1 MSDLQTQNLVLAF
14 VSMSLILSFF
24 FFLSLF
30 ISFLPTA
37 FAEPRFAI
45 EEGVGCNSCH
55 TNLTGA
61 GKRNDTGGA
70 QYMHKL
76 MIEAFRDLEE
86 KKLKDI
92 GGRINQYIAFGA
104 DFRTYNRTMLGSS
117 PQNSFTLPQGSV
129 YVELNAGPHLS
140 GYADYDLAN
149 TSSRE
154 IFAMAHDFRA
164 GLYVKAGKIN
174 LPYGLRIDDDTS
186 PIRSNL
192 SLTYASQDLGAE
204 IGLFPGPF
212 EMALAVSNGVPGGM
226 GDENLAKAI
235 TSSLNWIG
243 DRGRIGASFQWNKRT
258 ANQLTTGGLNGGF
271 RLWRFAWLAEGDLQ
285 KIQSRIGAGTTYLLA
300 GYGEMDFKITKGF
313 YLRALYDYL
322 DPNYHAGGDVAHRVS
337 AGIDLFPL
345 PFSQVSLLYRANY
358 GPLPLG
364 PDEIFGQVHF
374 FF

>member
-1 MSDLQTQNLVLAF
+1 MFFRVA
-14 VSMSLILSFF
+14 LILSC
-24 FFLSLF
+24 FLF
-30 ISFLPTA
+30 QISKA
-37 FAEPRFAI
+37 SAEPRFAI

-76 MIEAFRDLEE
+76 MLEAFRNLEE

-92 GGRINQYIAFGA
+92 GGRINPYIAFGA
-104 DFRTYNRTMLGSS
+104 DFRTYNRTFMGSS
-117 PQNSFTLPQGSV
+117 PQNSFTLPQGSA
-129 YVELNAGPHLS
+129 YLELNAGPHLT

-154 IFAMAHDFRA
+154 IFAMAHDFPA
-164 GLYVKAGKIN
+164 GLYLKAGRIN
-174 LPYGLRIDDDTS
+174 LPYGLRTDDDTS

-192 SLTYASQDLGAE
+192 SLTYSSQDLGAE

-212 EMALAVSNGVPGGM
+212 EMALAVTNGVPGGT

-235 TSSLNWIG
+235 TSSINWIC
-243 DRGRIGASFQWNKRT
+243 DKGRIGSSFQWNKRT
-258 ANQLTTGGLNGGF
+258 ANRLITGGLNGGF
-271 RLWRFAWLAEGDLQ
+271 KLWRFIFLGEGDLQ
-285 KIQSRIGAGTTYLLA
+285 QIQSRAGAGTTYLIA
-300 GYGEMDFKITKGF
+300 GYGEMDFKITEGF

-322 DPNYHAGGDVAHRVS
+322 DPDYAAAGNVAHRVS

-345 PFSQVSLLYRANY
+345 PFSQVSVLYRANF

-364 PDEIFGQVHF
+364 PDEIFAQAHF

>member
-1 MSDLQTQNLVLAF
+1 MFFLGQF
-14 VSMSLILSFF
+14 FLILVCLF
-24 FFLSLF
+24 SLGPKA
-30 ISFLPTA
+30 L
-37 FAEPRFAI
+37 AEPRFAV

-92 GGRINQYIAFGA
+92 GGRINQYIAVGA
-104 DFRTYNRTMLGSS
+104 DFRTHNRTLLGSA
-117 PQNSFTLPQGSV
+117 PKNSFTLPQGSL
-129 YVELNAGPHLS
+129 YVELNAGPHLA

-154 IFAMAHDFRA
+154 IFGMVHDLPA
-164 GLYVKAGKIN
+164 GLYFKAGRIN

-192 SLTYASQDLGAE
+192 SLTYASQDIGGE
-204 IGLFPGPF
+204 VGLFPGPF

-235 TSSLNWIG
+235 TSSINWIG
-243 DRGRIGASFQWNKRT
+243 AAGRLGASFQWNKKT
-258 ANQLTTGGLNGGF
+258 ANRLTTGGLNGGF
-271 RLWRFAWLAEGDLQ
+271 HLGRFVLLGEGDLQ
-285 KIQSRIGAGTTYLLA
+285 QIQSRTGAGTTYLMA
-300 GYGEMDFKITKGF
+300 AYGEMDFKLVEGF
-313 YLRALYDYL
+313 YLRAIYDYL
-322 DPNYHAGGDVAHRVS
+322 DPDYRTANNFAQRVS

-345 PFSQVSLLYRANY
+345 PFSQVSLLYRANF

-364 PDEIFGQVHF
+364 PNEIFGQIHF